1 VWEGVFWWGRVNGG
15 DEGEGIWL
23 IGLHIH
29 IQNRAMKPLGNCFKW
44 GGGGVCVRVC
54 VCACV
59 KDGWWGN
66 LTNVQCKA
74 IGNWHN
80 ESPLY
85 NEYMLIK
92 MKRKRFFLLPKF
104 C

>member
-1 VWEGVFWWGRVNGG
+1 MK
-15 DEGEGIWL
+15 
-23 IGLHIH
+23 
-29 IQNRAMKPLGNCFKW
+29 QNNETSYNCFKW
-44 GGGGVCVRVC
+44 GREGVEEGDGG
-54 VCACV
+54 
-59 KDGWWGN
+59 GN

-92 MKRKRFFLLPKF
+92 MKIFKSINTEEKSDEKKIILAPIN
-104 C
+104 